1 MTAFSSPLVPG
12 LTFEIVN
19 LTPQLAK
26 EYLEHLPQRQRQLS
40 DRTVDRYAADLLSD
54 QFPFT
59 GDSIKFDVDGNLIDG
74 QHRCN
79 AVVAAEVPTPM
90 LVIRGLAPDMIKFFD
105 GGRARRFSDD
115 LRIQGYANHMMLS
128 AITNRVWHWEH
139 GNYGY
144 TEVPF
149 VANPLYANTTP
160 TRAMLWHTLENHPE
174 LPEVVTHAN
183 RLYRY
188 TRNAPASVTGL
199 VWLLLG
205 QVDVDA
211 REKFF
216 YELIEGPAQN
226 GPEYPINVLR
236 KALTRQLSVNE
247 DRPGHVWLAYYI
259 KAYNAWA
266 EGRSLSYLRMPT
278 PSRWNNWP
286 LPLGLPRPGVTPEEA
301 GLTEGEMS

>member
-1 MTAFSSPLVPG
+1 MTVFTSPLVPG
-12 LTFEIVN
+12 ITFEVVN

-26 EYLEHLPQRQRQLS
+26 EFLSHLPERQRQLS
-40 DRTVDRYAADLLSD
+40 LRTVDRYASDLLSE

-59 GDSIKFDVDGNLIDG
+59 GDSIKFNIKGELIDG

-79 AVVAAEVPTPM
+79 AVVESEVAVPM
-90 LVIRGLAPDMIKFFD
+90 LVIRGLGDDMIRFFD
-105 GGRARRFSDD
+105 GGRSRKFSDD

-128 AITNRVWHWEH
+128 AVTTRLWHWEH

-144 TEVPF
+144 QEVPF
-149 VANPLYANTTP
+149 VANPLYANTAP
-160 TRAMLWHTLENHPE
+160 TRAMLWKTLEAHPE

-199 VWLLLG
+199 TWLLLG
-205 QVDVDA
+205 EADVDA

-216 YELIEGPAQN
+216 YELVEGPSQN

-236 KALTRQLSVNE
+236 KSLNRQLSVNE
-247 DRPGHVWLAYYI
+247 DRPGHVWLAYYV

-286 LPLGLPRPGVTPEEA
+286 VPVGLARPGVQPSDM
-301 GLTEGEMS
+301 GLGEDEVS